1 MYYSLWGVMGF
12 LDRIKELIIVGGVM
26 LLQESAFMFLVI
38 LIKNK
43 MVYMLVA
50 ITEFIVSS

>member
-1 MYYSLWGVMGF
+1 MGF
-12 LDRIKELIIVGGVM
+12 LDQIKELIIVGGVM
-26 LLQESAFMFLVI
+26 LLQESVYMFLVI

-43 MVYMLVA
+43 MVYIYMFVA

>member
-1 MYYSLWGVMGF
+1 MYYSLWDVMGF
-12 LDRIKELIIVGGVM
+12 LDQIKESIIVGGVM
-26 LLQESAFMFLVI
+26 LLQESAYMFLVI

-43 MVYMLVA
+43 MVYMFVA

>member
-12 LDRIKELIIVGGVM
+12 LDRIKESIIVGGVM
-26 LLQESAFMFLVI
+26 LLQEFAYMFLVI

-43 MVYMLVA
+43 MVYMFVA